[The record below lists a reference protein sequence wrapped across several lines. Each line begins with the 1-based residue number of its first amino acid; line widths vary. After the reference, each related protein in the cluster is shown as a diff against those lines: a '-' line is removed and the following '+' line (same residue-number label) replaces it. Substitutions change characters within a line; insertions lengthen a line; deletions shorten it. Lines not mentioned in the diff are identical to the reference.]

1 MDPISTIVAGF
12 GAVSKIAGGLSE
24 SGAYKANARA
34 SMQEAQVASDQA
46 AREEGQARRDAS
58 ELTGAQIAAAGAS
71 GTTLDGSNSQF
82 IIDQAV
88 QSELNAL
95 NTRYA
100 GQVKATSLRNQAKVQ
115 KWQARGALTGAIL
128 GAAGG
133 IGSAKIAYDRSQK

>member
-1 MDPISTIVAGF
+1 MDPISTVVAGF
-12 GAVSKIAGGLSE
+12 GAVSKLAGGFAE
-24 SGAYKANARA
+24 SGAYKANARS
-34 SMQEAQVASDQA
+34 SMQEANVALDQS

-58 ELTGAQIAAAGAS
+58 QLTGAQIAAAGAS
-71 GTTLDGSNSQF
+71 GTTLEGSNSAF

-100 GQVKATSLRNQAKVQ
+100 GQVKATSLRNQAAVQ

-128 GAAGG
+128 SGAAG
-133 IGSAKIAYDRSQK
+133 IGNAKIAYDRSQ

>member
-1 MDPISTIVAGF
+1 MRFVGHVMDPMTTLVKGF
-12 GAVSKIAGGLSE
+12 TEAGGLKGE
-24 SGAYKANARA
+24 ARMA
-34 SMQEAQVASDQA
+34 MQSARITMDQT
-46 AREEGQARRDAS
+46 AREEGQARRDRDQ
-58 ELTGAQIAAAGAS
+58 LMGAQIAAAGAS

-100 GQVKATSLRNQAKVQ
+100 GQVKATGYRNEALAK

-128 GAAGG
+128 KAHQDLTKQVLSAASGGAG
-133 IGSAKIAYDRSQK
+133 

>member
-1 MDPISTIVAGF
+1 MDPISMAVAGI
-12 GAVSKIAGGLSE
+12 GAATKLVGGLSDAA
-24 SGAYKANARA
+24 AYKANARS
-34 SMQEAQVASDQA
+34 SMQEANVALDQS

-58 ELTGAQIAAAGAS
+58 QLTGAQIAAAGAS
-71 GTTLDGSNSQF
+71 GTTLEGSNSQF

-88 QSELNAL
+88 QSEMNAL
-95 NTRYA
+95 NARYA

-133 IGSAKIAYDRSQK
+133 IGSAKIAYDRSQ